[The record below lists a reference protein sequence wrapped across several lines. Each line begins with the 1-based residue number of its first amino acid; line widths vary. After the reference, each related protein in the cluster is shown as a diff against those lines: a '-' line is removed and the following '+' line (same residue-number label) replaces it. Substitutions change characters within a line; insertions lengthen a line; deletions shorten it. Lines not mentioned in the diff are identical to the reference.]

1 MYLGTLPKE
10 LGKGFGVGKL
20 TLEQIAQMAGVSRS
34 TVSRVVNHHPG
45 VKPSIRERVLQVIQ
59 ETGYHPDPAARSLAG
74 RRSGLIGLV
83 VPRAVQF
90 LFIDPYY
97 PRLMQGIA
105 QACNSYDYILSLF
118 LFHTEEEE
126 QKLFPRLLRNQL
138 VDGIIVSALPLDDSL
153 VSQLLLNEIPFVM
166 IGRPDNPTRIS
177 FVDVD
182 NVAGAY
188 SAVRHLIQLGR
199 KRIATITGPLNTT
212 VGLDRRQ
219 GYLNALND
227 RGMLIDGTLIVAG
240 DFTEVSGYTGMQR
253 LLCQKVD
260 AVFAASDTMAFG
272 ALRAIR
278 QAGVTVPDEIAVVGY
293 DDLPLATT
301 SEPPLTTV
309 RQPIRRLGVQAVENL
324 IDILANGRYP
334 PRHVVTTT
342 ELIIRAS
349 CGSNLG

>member
-1 MYLGTLPKE
+1 M
-10 LGKGFGVGKL
+10 GKF

-34 TVSRVVNHHPG
+34 TVSRVVNHHTG
-45 VKPSIRERVLQVIQ
+45 VKPAVRERVSKVIQ

-74 RRSGLIGLV
+74 QRSGIIGLV

-90 LFIDPYY
+90 LFTDPYY

-126 QKLFPRLLRNQL
+126 QKLSPRLLRNQL
-138 VDGIIVSALPLDDSL
+138 VDGVILSALPLDDPL
-153 VSQLLLNEIPFVM
+153 LSQLLANQVPFVM
-166 IGRPDNPTRIS
+166 IGRPDNPNQVS

-188 SAVRHLIQLGR
+188 AAVRYLIQLGR
-199 KRIATITGPLNTT
+199 RQIGTISGPLNTT

-227 RGMLIDGTLIVAG
+227 RGVMIDEALMVEG
-240 DFTEVSGYTGMQR
+240 DFTEVSGFTGMQR
-253 LLCQKVD
+253 LLRQNLD
-260 AVFAASDTMAFG
+260 AVFVASDTMAFG
-272 ALRAIR
+272 ALRALR
-278 QAGVTVPDEIAVVGY
+278 QAGVAVPNQVAMVGY
-293 DDLPLATT
+293 DDLPSSAT

-309 RQPIRRLGVQAVENL
+309 RQPIRRLGAQAVENL

-349 CGSNLG
+349 CGSNLIDDE

>member
-1 MYLGTLPKE
+1 MGR
-10 LGKGFGVGKL
+10 L

-34 TVSRVVNHHPG
+34 TASRVVNNHPG
-45 VKPSIRERVLQVIQ
+45 VKPVVRDRVLKVIQ
-59 ETGYHPDPAARSLAG
+59 ETGYHPDPAARSLAA
-74 RRSGLIGLV
+74 RRSGIIGLV

-105 QACNSYDYILSLF
+105 QACNACNYILSLF
-118 LFHTEEEE
+118 IFHTEEEE
-126 QKLFPRLLRNQL
+126 QKLSPRLLRNQL
-138 VDGIIVSALPLDDSL
+138 VDGIILSALPLDDRL
-153 VSQLLLNEIPFVM
+153 VSQLLVNEVPFVM
-166 IGRPDNPTRIS
+166 IGRPDDPAKIS

-199 KRIATITGPLNTT
+199 KRIGTITGPLNTT

-227 RGMLIDGTLIVAG
+227 RGVMIDERLVVEG

-253 LLCQKVD
+253 LLRQEPD

-272 ALRAIR
+272 ALRALR
-278 QAGVTVPDEIAVVGY
+278 QAGVTTPDEIAVVGY
-293 DDLPLATT
+293 DDLPLAAT

-324 IDILANGRYP
+324 IDILTNGRYP

-342 ELIIRAS
+342 ELVIRAS